1 MGNPMKPTCLLE
13 EFSDAWAGKRP
24 SGQACN
30 HEPIMIEL
38 KPVPQDARLRIQA
51 HLQWLKDTGI
61 LTEC

>member
-1 MGNPMKPTCLLE
+1 MKPTCLLE
-13 EFSDAWAGKRP
+13 EF

-38 KPVPQDARLRIQA
+38 KPGALPVRQRQYPVPQDARLRIQA